1 MNRNTLLS
9 AYKWLVY
16 GNYWV
21 AAGASALY
29 ASSCMLASKPLN
41 YFCLI
46 AIFFATVSVYTYHRV
61 FRFGAKAVEQITERV
76 VWIHDNL
83 IILRIQTIITAL
95 AAVGAAYFCVDLRL
109 FLFLIPA
116 VFLAVIYIIPMFPI
130 TGRWVSLRSI
140 PMLKSICILLVW
152 LAVTVVPVFSPNS
165 HVFYQSPSFLFQIGH
180 RAFFLFALII
190 VFDMRDI
197 RFDRL
202 VGLSTFAS
210 KWGFTGTK
218 RVANV
223 LLVLSALIAWTAWQ
237 MGFWGGSQAV
247 ALAISSASSAFMLAR
262 LDEHSS
268 DTYYSFWLESCMLD
282 QFFWLQMLG

>member
-1 MNRNTLLS
+1 MKRNTLLS
-9 AYKWLVY
+9 TYKWLVY

-29 ASSCMLASKPLN
+29 ASSCRLALKPLN
-41 YFCLI
+41 YFCLA

-61 FRFGAKAVEQITERV
+61 FLFGAKPAEQVTERLL
-76 VWIHDNL
+76 WIRENF
-83 IILRIQTIITAL
+83 IILRIQTFTTAF
-95 AAVGAAYFCVDLRL
+95 AAVGAAYFCVDLL
-109 FLFLIPA
+109 LLLFLIPA
-116 VFLAVIYIIPMFPI
+116 VFLAAVYIVPMFPMS
-130 TGRWVSLRSI
+130 GRWISLRSI
-140 PMLKSICILLVW
+140 PMLKSVCILLVW
-152 LAVTVVPVFSPNS
+152 LLVTVVPAFSTDNK
-165 HVFYQSPSFLFQIGH
+165 VFYQTPAFLFQIGH

-190 VFDMRDI
+190 VFDLRDI

-210 KWGFTGTK
+210 KWGLTGTK
-218 RVANV
+218 RAANV

-237 MGFWGGSQAV
+237 AGVWDGPQAA

-262 LDEHSS
+262 LDANSS

-282 QFFWLQMLG
+282 QFFWLQMLA